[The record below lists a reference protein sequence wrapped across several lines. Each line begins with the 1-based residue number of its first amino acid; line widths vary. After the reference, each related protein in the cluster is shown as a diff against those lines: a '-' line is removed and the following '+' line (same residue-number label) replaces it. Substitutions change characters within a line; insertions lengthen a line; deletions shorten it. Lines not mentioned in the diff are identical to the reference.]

1 MRRIFLAVLV
11 VAAVGHVVEPR
22 AQSKRFITEKDLFT
36 FTWIADPQ
44 ISPDASTVAF
54 VRVTVN
60 EKENRYETSLFAVST
75 ATGQP
80 GGANDAQPRR
90 LTSGIRDTSPR
101 WAPDGKRLA
110 FVRTPANQ
118 SSGADNAAKPQLPQ
132 IYVLEMDGGEA
143 RPLTDVAGGAS
154 SPLWS
159 PDGRAIAF
167 NSDTSVDDVKK
178 PDDPKPASDRKSDV
192 TVVTQAVYR
201 ANGNPTYV
209 DAKHHAHIFTV
220 DAGSDPGRMGV
231 GPGSD
236 RGRTLLQKQIT
247 DGEFDEHGMQWSP
260 DGSIIYFTST
270 RVLEPWVT
278 ETGDALYRVPAAG
291 GAIAKVASIEGSI
304 GNISV
309 SPDGK
314 RIAFVGTLNGK
325 PIRSYSQPDLWVT
338 DATPDSTPKNL
349 TASYDFDIAGGIGG
363 DQTAPRGGNRKPIVW
378 SSDNRTLAVVSAEH
392 GSSNLMI
399 VDVASGRINPLTE
412 GQQEIAAYSATRDGT
427 KFAATFSTQTN
438 IGDIFFLDYAPES
451 GAQHRS
457 PVQITHVN
465 ADLFKDIQQS
475 EPEEMWYRSFDGK
488 QIQSWILKP
497 PDFDA
502 SKKYP
507 FILEIHGGPHG
518 AYGNVY
524 THEFQWMAAKG
535 YVVLFTNPRGSTT
548 YGQDFGNIIQY
559 HYPGDD
565 YKDLMAGVDE
575 ILKKGYVDPN
585 RLGVT
590 GGSGGGLLT
599 NWTITQT
606 QRFKAAVAQRD
617 IADWYGFWF
626 TADFTLFQ
634 PTWFRKAPWEDPQ
647 DFAAR
652 SPITHV
658 ANVTTP
664 LMLVNGDADYRT
676 PPADGGEMMFR
687 ALKYRKIP
695 TVMVR
700 FPRETHELSRSG
712 EPWHRVER
720 LQHIV
725 GWMDEWLK
733 GEKHIAYSTGELG
746 K

>member
-1 MRRIFLAVLV
+1 MRRIVLALLV
-11 VAAVGHVVEPR
+11 VAAVGHLAAPQ
-22 AQSKRFITEKDLFT
+22 AQSRRFIAETDLYR

-44 ISPDASTVAF
+44 ISPDGSTVAF

-60 EKENRYETSLFAVST
+60 EKENRYETSVFTVA
-75 ATGQP
+75 AA
-80 GGANDAQPRR
+80 GGEEPKR
-90 LTSGIRDTSPR
+90 LTSGVRDTSPR
-101 WAPDGKRLA
+101 WAPDGTRLA
-110 FVRTPANQ
+110 FVRSIDRDEKTQPSQ
-118 SSGADNAAKPQLPQ
+118 VYLLR
-132 IYVLEMDGGEA
+132 VDGGEA
-143 RPLTDVAGGAS
+143 RPLTNVASGAS
-154 SPLWS
+154 SPVWS
-159 PDGRAIAF
+159 PDGRTIAF
-167 NSDTSVDDVKK
+167 NSETSVHDGKTS
-178 PDDPKPASDRKSDV
+178 DDPKPAADRKSDV
-192 TVVTQAVYR
+192 TVVTKAVYR
-201 ANGNPTYV
+201 ANGNPRYV
-209 DAKHHAHIFTV
+209 DTEHHTHIFTI
-220 DAGSDPGRMGV
+220 DASEPSEQLR
-231 GPGSD
+231 PGSEH
-236 RGRTLLQKQIT
+236 GRNELQTQIT
-247 DGEFDEHGMQWSP
+247 DGDYDERGMRWSP
-260 DGSIIYFTST
+260 DGLTLFFTST
-270 RVLEPWVT
+270 RVPEPYVT
-278 ETGDALYRVPAAG
+278 DTGDSLYRVPAAG
-291 GAIAKVASIEGSI
+291 GAIAKVTSIDGSV
-304 GNISV
+304 GTLSV
-309 SPDGK
+309 SPDG
-314 RIAFVGTLNGK
+314 RQIAFVGALRGT

-338 DATPDSTPKNL
+338 DAAPGSTPKNL
-349 TASYDFDIAGGIGG
+349 TVDYDFDIAGGISG
-363 DQTAPRGGNRKPIVW
+363 DQGSPRGENRRPIVW
-378 SSDNRTLAVVSAEH
+378 SSDGASLIVVSAER
-392 GSSNLMI
+392 GSSHLKRVSIATGRVTPITDGARDI
-399 VDVASGRINPLTE
+399 VAFSATSRASR
-412 GQQEIAAYSATRDGT
+412 IAAIV
-427 KFAATFSTQTN
+427 STQTN
-438 IGDIFFLDYAPES
+438 IGDIAVLDVP
-451 GAQHRS
+451 GAEVARTTLAS
-457 PVQITHVN
+457 MNPITHVN
-465 ADLFKDIQQS
+465 ADLFRSIQQS
-475 EPEEMWYRSFDGK
+475 EPEELWYRAFDGK
-488 QIQSWILKP
+488 QIQGWILKP

-507 FILEIHGGPHG
+507 LILEIHGGPHS
-518 AYGNVY
+518 AYGNAY

-535 YVVLFTNPRGSTT
+535 YVVLFTNPRGSTS
-548 YGQDFGNIIQY
+548 YGQEFGNIIQY

-575 ILKKGYVDPN
+575 VVKRGYVDAD

-725 GWMDEWLK
+725 GWMDQWLMGK
-733 GEKHIAYSTGELG
+733 KNAAYGTQ
-746 K
+746 